1 MCQRFKVAG
10 CTVEAVRSRDL
21 NAVAA
26 VAAAPAARRL
36 STLDGLIHFL
46 GALPRHTYRPQ
57 HYTLVKMWAN
67 YSDFQLLLTLK
78 TGMTLE

>member
-26 VAAAPAARRL
+26 VAAAAAARRE

-46 GALPRHTYRPQ
+46 GALSRHTYRPL
-57 HYTLVKMWAN
+57 HYTLAAIWYKIILI
-67 YSDFQLLLTLK
+67 SIK
-78 TGMTLE
+78 S